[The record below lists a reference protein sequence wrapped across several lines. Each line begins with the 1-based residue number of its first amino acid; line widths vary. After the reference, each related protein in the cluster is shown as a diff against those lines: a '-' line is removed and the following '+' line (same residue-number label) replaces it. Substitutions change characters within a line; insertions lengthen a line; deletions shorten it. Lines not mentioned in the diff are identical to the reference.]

1 MSLRAEIGSI
11 FEQAQRTCASHSR
24 CFKQLEKCHK
34 RDPDNFVQCFTSL
47 LKRVLVIF
55 KQFPNVERIVH
66 FIVDFSQRTELR
78 VSNSEPFAL
87 FLLRHLL
94 PFTAVSRTARGQ
106 AEISKAIRFRSC
118 QLIAGILNV
127 LSEETEIE

>member
-24 CFKQLEKCHK
+24 CFKQLENCHK
-34 RDPDNFVQCFTSL
+34 RDPDSFIQCFTSL
-47 LKRVLVIF
+47 LKRIFVIF
-55 KQFPNVERIVH
+55 KQSSNIERIVR
-66 FIVDFSQRTELR
+66 FILDFSHRTELR

-94 PFTAVSRTARGQ
+94 QFTAVSRTVRGQ

-118 QLIAGILNV
+118 QLISGILN
-127 LSEETEIE
+127 LLTEETEIE